1 MPGID
6 NSFINS
12 HSKAARD
19 LIDPRGRPWQRRSA
33 PPSFSN
39 RRGLLPLPSPPTKTA
54 QTWKRKRTPLQ
65 ERDGVSRGKKT
76 VSVSLFCRSCS
87 FQHWRRNREEVW
99 GVRLIDFSR
108 GPRRSCNAGR
118 KIWQERWFGNYGIEI
133 MHQKYGITVC
143 DAFISFVC
151 GREEEGNAKYR
162 VSNKSCKNQQRWFQ
176 WDSRNR
182 SRLDIYIYAL
192 WRKSRAPYR

>member
-1 MPGID
+1 MPAID
-6 NSFINS
+6 NGFINS

-65 ERDGVSRGKKT
+65 ERDGVYVSEKNRICEFILSELFLSTLAQERKGKGG
-76 VSVSLFCRSCS
+76 
-87 FQHWRRNREEVW
+87 REGR

-108 GPRRSCNAGR
+108 GPRRSCNVGR

-133 MHQKYGITVC
+133 MHQKYGSTVC
-143 DAFISFVC
+143 DAFISLC
-151 GREEEGNAKYR
+151 GETGNDK
-162 VSNKSCKNQQRWFQ
+162 VSCQQ
-176 WDSRNR
+176 
-182 SRLDIYIYAL
+182 
-192 WRKSRAPYR
+192 

>member
-1 MPGID
+1 MATAFRSTLFFEKEGA
-6 NSFINS
+6 S
-12 HSKAARD
+12 
-19 LIDPRGRPWQRRSA
+19 SA
-33 PPSFSN
+33 P
-39 RRGLLPLPSPPTKTA
+39 LPPPTKNSADVEKEKNATA
-54 QTWKRKRTPLQ
+54 GARWCVSGKEKKKPYLWVYFVGVVPFNIDAGIEKRC
-65 ERDGVSRGKKT
+65 G
-76 VSVSLFCRSCS
+76 
-87 FQHWRRNREEVW
+87 

-151 GREEEGNAKYR
+151 GEGGKKGNAKYR

-182 SRLDIYIYAL
+182 SRLDRYTYMHCGGNHARL
-192 WRKSRAPYR
+192 TGRK

>member
-19 LIDPRGRPWQRRSA
+19 LIDPRGRSWQRRSA

-39 RRGLLPLPSPPTKTA
+39 RRGLLPLPSPRPPSTA

-65 ERDGVSRGKKT
+65 ERDGVSQGWKKKT

-99 GVRLIDFSR
+99 GGSTNWFFAGSPSIMQR
-108 GPRRSCNAGR
+108 GKKNMTGALVWELWNRNNASKIWHHCLRCFYFFCMRGGR
-118 KIWQERWFGNYGIEI
+118 KKGERE
-133 MHQKYGITVC
+133 
-143 DAFISFVC
+143 
-151 GREEEGNAKYR
+151 
-162 VSNKSCKNQQRWFQ
+162 VSCQQ
-176 WDSRNR
+176 
-182 SRLDIYIYAL
+182 
-192 WRKSRAPYR
+192 